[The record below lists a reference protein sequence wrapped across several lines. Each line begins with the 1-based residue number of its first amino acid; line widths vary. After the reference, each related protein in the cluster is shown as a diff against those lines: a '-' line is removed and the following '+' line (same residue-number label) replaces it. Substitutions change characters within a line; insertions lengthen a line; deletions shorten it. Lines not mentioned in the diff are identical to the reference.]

1 MTADLR
7 QIEAVLQ
14 SEWVDKAREIL
25 EEAGAEAVWVHS
37 LDDDHS
43 SVRAAVPSRS
53 SEAAMDELHNVLS
66 DDPLCSILLT
76 DILVALPRREEPD
89 SEEDEN
95 EAEEPKFGPDR
106 VGREELYQQAARG
119 GRISPIYL
127 IMAALSAL
135 VASVGVIRDNTAVV
149 IGAMVIAPL
158 LGPSVA
164 LSLGSTL
171 GDTRLMKRA
180 GIAAGAGFLISLG
193 VSLLVGLVVDIDLAS
208 QELTSRTDIG
218 LAEVILAI
226 ASGIAAALAFTT
238 GASSAFIGVMVAV
251 ALLPPTVAFGM
262 LVSSGEW
269 TLARGAGLL
278 VLVNLAAVNVTS
290 VGTFIAQGVRPAT
303 WYEKERAKKSM
314 MIAIV
319 VWGFLLIVLGVA
331 IWLNNRIV
339 D

>member
-1 MTADLR
+1 MPADLK

-14 SEWVDKAREIL
+14 SDSTEKAREIL
-25 EEAGAEAVWVHS
+25 TEAGAEAVWVHT

-43 SVRAAVPSRS
+43 SVRAAVPSRT
-53 SEAAMDELHNVLS
+53 SEAAMDELQTILN
-66 DDPLCSILLT
+66 DDPVCSVLLT

-89 SEEDEN
+89 PEDTEN

-106 VGREELYQQAARG
+106 VGREELYQQASRG
-119 GRISPIYL
+119 GRISLIYI

-135 VASVGVIRDNTAVV
+135 VASVGVVRDNTAVV

-158 LGPSVA
+158 LGPFVA
-164 LSLGSTL
+164 LSLGATL
-171 GDTRLMKRA
+171 GDARLMRRA
-180 GIAAGAGFLISLG
+180 AYAAGVGFGTALA
-193 VSLLVGLVVDIDLAS
+193 VSILVGLVVDIDLGS
-208 QELTSRTDIG
+208 RELTSRTDIG
-218 LAEVILAI
+218 IAEVVLAI

-278 VLVNLAAVNVTS
+278 VLVNLAAVNLTS

-303 WYEKERAKKSM
+303 WYEKERARTSM
-314 MIAIV
+314 MVAIFA
-319 VWGFLLIVLGVA
+319 WGILLIVLGVA
-331 IWLNNRIV
+331 IWLNDRV
-339 D
+339 T

>member
-1 MTADLR
+1 MPADLK
-7 QIEAVLQ
+7 QIEAVIQ
-14 SEWVDKAREIL
+14 SDSADRAREIL
-25 EEAGAEAVWVHS
+25 TEAGAEAVWVHT
-37 LDDDHS
+37 LGDDHS
-43 SVRAAVPSRS
+43 SVRAAVPSRT
-53 SEAAMDELHNVLS
+53 SEAAMDELQNILN
-66 DDPLCSILLT
+66 DDPSCSVLLT

-89 SEEDEN
+89 PEDDDN

-106 VGREELYQQAARG
+106 VTREELYQSASRG
-119 GRISPIYL
+119 GRISTIYV

-164 LSLGSTL
+164 LSLGATL
-171 GDTRLMKRA
+171 GDTRLMRRA
-180 GIAAGAGFLISLG
+180 GLAASAGFAISLG
-193 VSLLVGLVVDIDLAS
+193 VSLLVGLVVDIDLTS

-218 LAEVILAI
+218 LAEVVLAV

-314 MIAIV
+314 MVAIA
-319 VWGFLLIVLGVA
+319 VWGLLLVVLGVA
-331 IWLNNRIV
+331 IWANNRIV
-339 D
+339 